1 MAEKT
6 KRKNVNKVKENDD
19 SNNEKIGLF
28 LFGKKFDVGLLIIV
42 LVILAVGLVMMMS
55 ASAPYS
61 YRTEDGDS
69 YYYFI
74 RQILFAVV
82 GIVLMFVVSRIDYR
96 ILNSRIAWFAY
107 VFGLR
112 FYGIS
117 FSSWNWC

>member
-74 RQILFAVV
+74 
-82 GIVLMFVVSRIDYR
+82 G
-96 ILNSRIAWFAY
+96 
-107 VFGLR
+107 GP
-112 FYGIS
+112 
-117 FSSWNWC
+117 